1 MHLAAWANPSDCERD
16 PQAAARVNVAAG
28 DWLAKLAAES
38 GVPFVLA
45 STDLVFDGRAA
56 PYAPNA
62 APTPLHRYGHQK
74 VEAEARVCARHPGA
88 VVARLP
94 LLYDTPIG
102 DTSCFASELLARWSR
117 GEATP
122 LFEDEFR
129 TPALA
134 RDVAAALWDLL
145 DHAGGTVHLG

>member
-1 MHLAAWANPSDCERD
+1 M
-16 PQAAARVNVAAG
+16 
-28 DWLAKLAAES
+28 
-38 GVPFVLA
+38 
-45 STDLVFDGRAA
+45 
-56 PYAPNA
+56 
-62 APTPLHRYGHQK
+62 
-74 VEAEARVCARHPGA
+74 CARHPGA

-145 DHAGGTVHLG
+145 EHEGGTVHLGGPERIDRFAFGARLAEAFGVDPALLVRSRQAELELTPRRAPDVSLAESWRPLRGPAEGIAVMRADAIAAAPRSETGT